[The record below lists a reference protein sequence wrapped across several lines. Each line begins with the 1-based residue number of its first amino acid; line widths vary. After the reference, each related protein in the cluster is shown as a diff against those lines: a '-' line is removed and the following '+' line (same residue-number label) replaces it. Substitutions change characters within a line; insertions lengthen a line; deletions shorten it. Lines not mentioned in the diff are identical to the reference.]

1 MAEHRRLDGVV
12 KLAATGGTVAEI
24 LNVTSFSLEEQ
35 TETIDVTSM
44 SSTGS
49 SREILATFLSFTG
62 SIDGYWDKT
71 DTQLNQDTD
80 GVAPDIRAGETI
92 DFELYPEGEG
102 SGVLYY
108 SGSAIVTS
116 VSRNASYDGAVEYS
130 IAFDGTG
137 PLTYN
142 KSA

>member
-1 MAEHRRLDGVV
+1 MAEQRGLDGVV
-12 KLAATGGTVAEI
+12 KLAATGNTAETI
-24 LNVTSFSLEEQ
+24 LNVTSFTLEET

-49 SREILATFLSFTG
+49 SREILPTFLSFSG

-71 DTQLNQDTD
+71 DDIINQTTD
-80 GVAPDIRAGETI
+80 GVAPEVRAGTVI

-108 SGSAIVTS
+108 TGSAIVAS
-116 VSRNASYDGAVEYS
+116 VSRSASYDGAVEYS
-130 IAFDGTG
+130 ISFEGTG